1 MLRPTRSE
9 VAAWPADVV
18 LNGVTGAAG
27 LQATLAALDAG
38 RTLALA
44 NKESLIIGGPLV
56 TSRAKPGQIVPVDSE
71 HSTIAQC
78 LRAGRGSE
86 VRRLVLTASGGPFRG
101 WRRDALADVTPE
113 QALAHPTWK
122 MGPLVT
128 VNSAT
133 LVNKGLEVI
142 EAHLLFGFGLDRIDV
157 VVHPQSIV
165 HSMVEYTD
173 GATVIMASPP
183 DMRLPISLSLGW
195 PDRVPDAAPGL
206 DWSAA
211 ATWTFEPLD
220 DTAFPAVALA
230 REAAA
235 AGGTMPA
242 VYNAANEAC
251 VAAFLSGQI
260 GFTRIVDTVARIVSE
275 HDAARAAVTTV
286 ADVLA
291 VDGWAR
297 RRAAELNCLA
307 REDDR
312 MDLIGWV
319 IFIVALLVSV
329 MLHETGHFVLA
340 KKFGMKVT
348 RYFVGFGPT
357 IWSTWRGETEYG
369 IKALPFGGFVKIVGM
384 HSLDDP
390 DDPEDEPRAFR
401 SHPAWQRILVL
412 CAGSAMHFL
421 LALLLVFGL
430 ALGVGIAN
438 DNVTQVGTISPCV
451 PASVTAYDNGTCTGS
466 HPASPAKL
474 AGLRVGDVVT
484 AFDGQPVSNF
494 TQLTDLIRPLPPG
507 TPVTIT
513 VRRNGKLVTLHTKL
527 ANVKG
532 RSGSYLGIAPAV
544 VFQVASPLGAIEYS
558 GTTFGQVLVGSAQA
572 VAALPGA
579 LPKLFAKDRSSTA
592 AGQVSSVVGAAEAT
606 GAEVASNAGW
616 QYKVSFVLLL
626 IASLNIFVG
635 AFNMLPLLPLDGG
648 HIAVIVYE
656 RIRAWLARLRGRPDP
671 GLANMAKFLPVSFSL
686 FVILI
691 FFSLTLV
698 RPTSSTR

>member
-1 MLRPTRSE
+1 
-9 VAAWPADVV
+9 
-18 LNGVTGAAG
+18 
-27 LQATLAALDAG
+27 
-38 RTLALA
+38 
-44 NKESLIIGGPLV
+44 
-56 TSRAKPGQIVPVDSE
+56 
-71 HSTIAQC
+71 
-78 LRAGRGSE
+78 
-86 VRRLVLTASGGPFRG
+86 
-101 WRRDALADVTPE
+101 
-113 QALAHPTWK
+113 
-122 MGPLVT
+122 
-128 VNSAT
+128 
-133 LVNKGLEVI
+133 
-142 EAHLLFGFGLDRIDV
+142 
-157 VVHPQSIV
+157 
-165 HSMVEYTD
+165 
-173 GATVIMASPP
+173 
-183 DMRLPISLSLGW
+183 
-195 PDRVPDAAPGL
+195 
-206 DWSAA
+206 
-211 ATWTFEPLD
+211 
-220 DTAFPAVALA
+220 
-230 REAAA
+230 
-235 AGGTMPA
+235 
-242 VYNAANEAC
+242 
-251 VAAFLSGQI
+251 
-260 GFTRIVDTVARIVSE
+260 
-275 HDAARAAVTTV
+275 
-286 ADVLA
+286 
-291 VDGWAR
+291 
-297 RRAAELNCLA
+297 
-307 REDDR
+307 

-412 CAGSAMHFL
+412 LAGSAMHFL
-421 LALLLVFGL
+421 LALVLVFGL

-438 DNVTQVGTISPCV
+438 DNTTQLGTISTCV
-451 PASVTAYDNGTCTGS
+451 PVSVTAYDNGSCTGS
-466 HPASPAKL
+466 HLTSPAEL
-474 AGLRVGDVVT
+474 AGLQVGDAVT
-484 AFDGQPVSNF
+484 AFDGRPVSNF

-513 VRRNGKLVTLHTKL
+513 VRRDGKLVNLHTTL

-532 RSGSYLGIAPAV
+532 RSGSYLGVAPAV

-558 GTTFGQVLVGSAQA
+558 GTTFGQVLVGSADA
-572 VAALPGA
+572 VAALPRA

-606 GAEVASNAGW
+606 GTEVASNAGW

-635 AFNMLPLLPLDGG
+635 AFNLLPLLPLDGG

-656 RIRAWLARLRGRPDP
+656 RIRAWFARLRGRPDP

-686 FVILI
+686 FVVLI

-698 RPTSSTR
+698 LADIVNPVNIVGG